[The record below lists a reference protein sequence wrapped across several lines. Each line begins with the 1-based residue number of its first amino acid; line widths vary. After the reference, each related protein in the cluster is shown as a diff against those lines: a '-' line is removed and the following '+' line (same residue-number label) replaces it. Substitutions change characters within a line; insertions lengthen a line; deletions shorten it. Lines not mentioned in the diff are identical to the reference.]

1 MSKNYF
7 LAIATLMG
15 TIIGVGLFT
24 IPYIINKA
32 GIVPLFFYI
41 IVLALVQYFLQLLFA
56 EIILST
62 KENHRLTGF
71 VGKYIN
77 KKSKIVTFCIDII
90 GAYGSILAYIV
101 MGGIFLR
108 QLLYPYFG
116 GNFFIY
122 STIIFILV
130 SFIAFYDIKLIA
142 GTELVLTSF
151 LVIAIGLIA
160 WRGFNYIQL
169 SNYHLIDWGN
179 IFLPY
184 GPIFFAVGGGAAI
197 PEVCRLLDKQKDKIK
212 SAIAWGTF
220 LPAILTLVFV
230 LTNLGITGSSTTPDT
245 LTGLGFILK
254 DGVITFSLI
263 FGLLAIITSYIVT
276 AQATEEIYN
285 WDLKLNNKLSW
296 FLAGFIPYFLFLIG
310 WSDLIKII
318 SFTGAITGGLSGIIL
333 IWLVLKVKSKPEKDS
348 FIKCRLDKPLAYI
361 LSSCFILGVIYEIWM
376 VLQ

>member
-197 PEVCRLLDKQKDKIK
+197 PEVCRLLDKQKYKIK

>member
-7 LAIATLMG
+7 LAVATLMG

-24 IPYIINKA
+24 IPYVINKA
-32 GIVPLFFYI
+32 GIIPLFFYI
-41 IVLALVQYFLQLLFA
+41 IVLTFIQYFLHTLFA

-62 KENHRLTGF
+62 KEKHRLPGF

-77 KKSKIVTFCIDII
+77 AKSKLATFFIDII
-90 GAYGSILAYIV
+90 GAYGSILAYII
-101 MGGIFLR
+101 MSGIFLH
-108 QLLYPYFG
+108 QLLAPYCG
-116 GNFFIY
+116 GNVFIY
-122 STIIFILV
+122 STVIFIFV
-130 SFIAFYDIKLIA
+130 SLIAFYDIKLIA
-142 GTELVLTSF
+142 GTELILTSF

-169 SNYHLIDWGN
+169 SNYHLIDWKN

-197 PEVCRLLDKQKDKIK
+197 PEICRLLDRQKDKIK

-220 LPAILTLVFV
+220 LPAVLTLIFV
-230 LTNLGITGSSTTPDT
+230 LINLGITGSSTTPDA

-254 DGVITFSLI
+254 NGVITFSLI

-276 AQATEEIYN
+276 AQATEEIYS

-333 IWLVLKVKSKPEKDS
+333 IWLVLKVKSEPEKVS
-348 FIKCRLDKPLAYI
+348 CIKCQLNKPLAYV

-376 VLQ
+376 ISQ

>member
-1 MSKNYF
+1 MSKNYL

-24 IPYIINKA
+24 IPYVIDKA
-32 GIVPLFFYI
+32 GIIPLFFYI
-41 IVLALVQYFLQLLFA
+41 IILVSVQYFLHTLFA
-56 EIILST
+56 EIVLST
-62 KENHRLTGF
+62 KEKHRLPGF

-77 KKSKIVTFCIDII
+77 IKSKAATFCIDII
-90 GAYGSILAYIV
+90 GAYGSILAYII
-101 MGGIFLR
+101 MGGLFLH
-108 QLLYPYFG
+108 QLLSPYLG
-116 GNFFIY
+116 GTIFIY
-122 STIIFILV
+122 STAIFVFV
-130 SFIAFYDIKLIA
+130 SLIAFYDIKLIA

-151 LVIAIGLIA
+151 LVLAIGLIA

-169 SNYHLIDWGN
+169 SNYHLIDWKN
-179 IFLPY
+179 VFLPY

-197 PEVCRLLDKQKDKIK
+197 PEVCRLLDKQKEKIK

-220 LPAILTLVFV
+220 LPAILTSIFV
-230 LTNLGITGSSTTPDT
+230 LVNLGITGSSTTPDA
-245 LTGLGFILK
+245 LTGLAFILK

-310 WSDLIKII
+310 LSDLIKII

-333 IWLVLKVKSKPEKDS
+333 ILLAFKVKSNPEKDS
-348 FIKCRLDKPLAYI
+348 CIKCKLNKPLAYI
-361 LSSCFILGVIYEIWM
+361 LSLCFVLGAIYEIWM